1 VASPPRIPDLDD
13 ELRRRLG
20 RRFGRSAVDD
30 WLDALAPVLSDLAE
44 RWEVEFES
52 LVQRGSISVVIRC
65 RAAHNRRT
73 VLKLSPERAQILD
86 EAAALR
92 RWSKSPHVPAV
103 LAVDENVGAL
113 LIEEI
118 EPGTPLDESVAYPS
132 LTSIAALVASL
143 HTKGEPD
150 PGYRPVAD
158 HIAHLF
164 RSSRK
169 LYEFKPELVT
179 LISPDLYERS
189 RQLAMRLAADS
200 SSTVLL
206 HGDLTP
212 ANVLDGGKQRGLVA
226 IDPAPCLG
234 DPAFDA
240 VDLVLFRATAV
251 ETITTRA
258 EQLADAIGVDAER
271 LFEWCSAFAPMIALE
286 IAERYGDADA
296 RLQPLIELAA
306 RI

>member
-1 VASPPRIPDLDD
+1 
-13 ELRRRLG
+13 
-20 RRFGRSAVDD
+20 
-30 WLDALAPVLSDLAE
+30 
-44 RWEVEFES
+44 
-52 LVQRGSISVVIRC
+52 
-65 RAAHNRRT
+65 
-73 VLKLSPERAQILD
+73 
-86 EAAALR
+86 
-92 RWSKSPHVPAV
+92 
-103 LAVDENVGAL
+103 
-113 LIEEI
+113 
-118 EPGTPLDESVAYPS
+118 
-132 LTSIAALVASL
+132 
-143 HTKGEPD
+143 
-150 PGYRPVAD
+150 
-158 HIAHLF
+158 
-164 RSSRK
+164 
-169 LYEFKPELVT
+169 

-189 RQLAMRLAADS
+189 RKLAMRLAADS

-286 IAERYGDADA
+286 IAERYGDADG